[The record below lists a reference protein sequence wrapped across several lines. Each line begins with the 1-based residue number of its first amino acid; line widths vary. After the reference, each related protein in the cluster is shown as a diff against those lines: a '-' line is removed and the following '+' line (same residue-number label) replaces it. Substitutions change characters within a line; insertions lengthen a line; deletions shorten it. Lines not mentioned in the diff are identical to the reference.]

1 MNKKKNNKIITAVL
15 VLTLTGVGVMTYRG
29 YAVEMEK
36 SAAEAIAVEARTE
49 TEKILLAK
57 KQGIIDQW
65 ASKVYPGVT
74 MMGVDLSGL
83 TKEEARV
90 KIETEVLDKLKS
102 TSIDILVKDKTYNLS
117 YSNLNITL
125 GVDPILNEAMSVG
138 KNLEFEAKVERI
150 SSGVV
155 EDLAVSFTTDE
166 AKIAEFVSTVA
177 KEVNQE
183 AKDATV
189 KKDGSTFTV
198 TAHADGLVLDEAKL
212 IADISSAVADV
223 NGEKTLTAEIVVSH
237 PKVTSESLQKINGQL
252 ASYTTYY
259 GTSAAGR
266 KYNVGLAASRINGD
280 VIMPGETYSFLGG
293 VGTVSLATGYKE
305 AGIYVGNKVES
316 GVGGGLCQ
324 VSSTLYQA
332 ALHSNVGIASR
343 RNHSMAVSYL
353 DPGMDAVVFA
363 PSLDL
368 KLTNNYSSPVY
379 IYAYGAEGKLTVAFY
394 GNTADMG
401 GKTYKVYSET
411 TAVIQPT
418 VITKQDSTMFVGT
431 EEVEQKPVIGYKS
444 KTYRQTIQN
453 GTVIKTEVISQ
464 DSYKKVDKIIKV
476 GTKPVPVAPVA
487 PVVPD
492 PTPEVPDVTETPV
505 G

>member
-1 MNKKKNNKIITAVL
+1 MINKKNKKIITAVL

-29 YAVEMEK
+29 YAAETEK
-36 SAAEAIAVEARTE
+36 SAAEAIAIEARTE

-57 KQGIIDQW
+57 KQAIIDQW
-65 ASKVYPGVT
+65 SNKVYPGVT
-74 MMGVDLSGL
+74 IVGVDLSGL
-83 TKEEARV
+83 TREEAKQ
-90 KIETEVLDKLKS
+90 KIETQVLEKLKS
-102 TSIDILVKDKTYNLS
+102 TTIDVLVKDKTYKLS

-125 GVDPILNEAMSVG
+125 GVDSILEEAMSVG

-150 SSGVV
+150 SSAAI
-155 EDLAVSFTTDE
+155 EDLAVGFTPDE
-166 AKIAEFVSTVA
+166 AKITEFVSGIA

-189 KKDGSTFTV
+189 KKDGSAFTV

-212 IADISSAVADV
+212 IADIK
-223 NGEKTLTAEIVVSH
+223 GEIKDIGGDKTLTADIVVSH
-237 PKVTSESLQKINGQL
+237 PRVTSESLKKINGQL
-252 ASYTTYY
+252 SSYTTYY
-259 GTSAAGR
+259 GTSIPGR
-266 KYNVGLAASRINGD
+266 KFNVALAASRINGD
-280 VIMPGETYSFLGG
+280 VIMPGETYSFLNG
-293 VGTVSLATGYKE
+293 VGNVSLATGYKE

-332 ALHSNVGIASR
+332 ALHGNVGIASR

-353 DPGMDAVVFA
+353 DPGMDAVVYA

-368 KLTNNYSSPVY
+368 KMTNNYSSPIY
-379 IYAYGAEGKLTVAFY
+379 IYAYGAEGKLTIAFY

-411 TAVIQPT
+411 LSVIQPS
-418 VITKQDSTMFVGT
+418 VITKQDSTMNVGT
-431 EEVEQKPVIGYKS
+431 QEVEQKPVVGYKS

-464 DSYKKVDKIIKV
+464 DSYKKVDKIVRV
-476 GTKPVPVAPVA
+476 GTKPL
-487 PVVPD
+487 PVV
-492 PTPEVPDVTETPV
+492 TPPVVTPPPVEVPPVETP
-505 G
+505 

>member
-15 VLTLTGVGVMTYRG
+15 VLALTGAGVMTYRG
-29 YAVEMEK
+29 YAIETEK

-65 ASKVYPGVT
+65 SNKVYPGVM

-83 TKEEARV
+83 TKEEAKN
-90 KIETEVLDKLKS
+90 KIETEVLEKLKGM
-102 TSIDILVKDKTYNLS
+102 SIDVLVKDKTFNLS
-117 YSNLNITL
+117 YSKLNLTL
-125 GVDPILNEAMSVG
+125 SVDSILEEAMSVG

-150 SSGVV
+150 SSTVP
-155 EDLAVSFTTDE
+155 EDLAVNFTPDQ
-166 AKIAEFVSTVA
+166 AKIVEFVSGIA

-183 AKDATV
+183 AKDATI
-189 KKDGSTFTV
+189 KRDGSTFTV
-198 TAHADGLVLDEAKL
+198 SNHADGLVLDEAKL
-212 IADISSAVADV
+212 IAGIDGAISDI
-223 NGEKTLTAEIVVSH
+223 NGEKSLTADIVVSH
-237 PKVTSESLQKINGQL
+237 PKVTSDSLQKINGEL

-266 KYNVGLAASRINGD
+266 KFNVGLAASRINGD

-353 DPGMDAVVFA
+353 NPGMDAVVFA

-379 IYAYGAEGKLTVAFY
+379 IYAYGANGKLTVAFY

-411 TAVIQPT
+411 LAVIQPT
-418 VITKQDSTMFVGT
+418 VITKQDSTLFVGT
-431 EEVEQKPVIGYKS
+431 EEIEQKPVIGYKS

-453 GTVIKTEVISQ
+453 GTVIKTEVISE

-476 GTKPVPVAPVA
+476 GTKPAPIA
-487 PVVPD
+487 PVVP
-492 PTPEVPDVTETPV
+492 PVVPETPV
-505 G
+505 VVPEGPANP

>member
-36 SAAEAIAVEARTE
+36 TAAEAIAVEARTE

-65 ASKVYPGVT
+65 SSKVYPGV
-74 MMGVDLSGL
+74 MLLGVDLSGL
-83 TKEEARV
+83 TREEAKS
-90 KIETEVLDKLKS
+90 KIETEVLNKLNS
-102 TSIDILVKDKTYNLS
+102 TTIDVLVKDKTFKLS

-125 GVDPILNEAMSVG
+125 GVDPIVEEAMSVG
-138 KNLEFEAKVERI
+138 KNLEFEDKVERI

-155 EDLAVSFTTDE
+155 EDLAVNFTPDD
-166 AKIAEFVSTVA
+166 AKIAEFVSGIA

-183 AKDATV
+183 AKDATI
-189 KKDGSTFTV
+189 KKEGTTFTV
-198 TAHADGLVLDEAKL
+198 TNHADGLVLDEAKL
-212 IADISSAVADV
+212 IADISGVVGDI

-237 PKVTSESLQKINGQL
+237 PKVTSDSLKQINGQM
-252 ASYTTYY
+252 SSFTTYY

-266 KYNVGLAASRINGD
+266 KFNVALAASRINGD

-293 VGTVSLATGYKE
+293 VGNVSLATGYKE

-332 ALHSNVGIASR
+332 ALHGNVGIASR
-343 RNHSMAVSYL
+343 RNHSMAVAYL
-353 DPGMDAVVFA
+353 DPGMDAVVYA

-368 KLTNNYSSPVY
+368 KLTNNYNTPIY

-394 GNTADMG
+394 GNTTEMG
-401 GKTYKVYSET
+401 GKSYKVYSET

-418 VITKQDSTMFVGT
+418 VITKEDSTMLVGT
-431 EEVEQKPVIGYKS
+431 QEIEQKPVIGYKS

-464 DSYKKVDKIIKV
+464 DSYKKVDKIVKV
-476 GTKPVPVAPVA
+476 GTKPVPVVTPPAAETPVA
-487 PVVPD
+487 P
-492 PTPEVPDVTETPV
+492 
-505 G
+505 

>member
-1 MNKKKNNKIITAVL
+1 MNKKKNNKIITAIL
-15 VLTLTGVGVMTYRG
+15 VLALTGAGVMTYRG
-29 YAVEMEK
+29 YAIETEK
-36 SAAEAIAVEARTE
+36 SAAESIAVQARTE

-57 KQGIIDQW
+57 KQEIIDQW
-65 ASKVYPGVT
+65 SSKVYPGVT

-83 TKEEARV
+83 TKEEAKI
-90 KIETEVLDKLKS
+90 KIETEVLEKLKGM
-102 TSIDILVKDKTYNLS
+102 SIDVLVKEKTFKLS
-117 YSNLNITL
+117 YSNLNLTL
-125 GVDPILNEAMSVG
+125 GVDSILEEAMSTG

-155 EDLAVSFTTDE
+155 EDLAVNFTPDQ
-166 AKIAEFVSTVA
+166 AKIVEFVNGIA

-189 KKDGSTFTV
+189 KKEGSAFIV
-198 TAHADGLVLDEAKL
+198 SDHADGLVLDEAKL
-212 IADISSAVADV
+212 IADISGVVSNI
-223 NGEKTLTAEIVVSH
+223 NGEKSLTADIVVSH
-237 PKVTSESLQKINGQL
+237 PKVTSESLQKINGEL

-394 GNTADMG
+394 GNKADMG

-411 TAVIQPT
+411 LAVIQPT
-418 VITKQDSTMFVGT
+418 VITKQDSTLFVGT
-431 EEVEQKPVIGYKS
+431 QEIEQKPVIGYKS

-453 GTVIKTEVISQ
+453 GTVISTEVISE

-476 GTKPVPVAPVA
+476 GTNPVTVAPVA
-487 PVVPD
+487 PIVP
-492 PTPEVPDVTETPV
+492 VAETPV
-505 G
+505 VVPAGNP

>member
-1 MNKKKNNKIITAVL
+1 MIKTKNKKIITAAL
-15 VLTLTGVGVMTYRG
+15 VLALTGAGVMTYRG

-36 SAAEAIAVEARTE
+36 SAAEAIAIEARTE

-65 ASKVYPGVT
+65 SNKVYPGV
-74 MMGVDLSGL
+74 MILGADLSGL
-83 TKEEARV
+83 TKEEAKA
-90 KIETEVLDKLKS
+90 KIETEVLDKLNS
-102 TSIDILVKDKTYNLS
+102 TSIDILVKDKTYKLS
-117 YSNLNITL
+117 YSSLNITL
-125 GVDPILNEAMSVG
+125 GVDSVLEEAMSVG
-138 KNLEFEAKVERI
+138 KDLEFEAKVERI
-150 SSGVV
+150 SSAVV
-155 EDLAVSFTTDE
+155 EDLILGFTPDE
-166 AKIAEFVSTVA
+166 AKIAESVSMIA

-198 TAHADGLVLDEAKL
+198 TEHADGLVLDEAKL
-212 IADISSAVADV
+212 MASISEKIKDNSADKS
-223 NGEKTLTAEIVVSH
+223 LTADIVVSH
-237 PKVTSESLQKINGQL
+237 PKVTSSDLQKINGQL
-252 ASYTTYY
+252 SSYTTYY
-259 GTSAAGR
+259 GSSIPGR
-266 KYNVGLAASRINGD
+266 KFNVALAASRINGD

-305 AGIYVGNKVES
+305 AGVYIGNKVES

-324 VSSTLYQA
+324 VSSTLYEA
-332 ALHSNVGIASR
+332 ALHGNVGIASR
-343 RNHSMAVSYL
+343 TNHSMAVSYL
-353 DPGMDAVVFA
+353 KPGMDAAVYA

-368 KLTNNYSSPVY
+368 KLTNNYSSPIY

-411 TAVIQPT
+411 LSVIQPN
-418 VITKQDSTMFVGT
+418 VITKEDSTMFVGT

-464 DSYKKVDKIIKV
+464 DSYKKVDKIVRV
-476 GTKPVPVAPVA
+476 GTKSVPVVTP
-487 PVVPD
+487 PVV
-492 PTPEVPDVTETPV
+492 VPPVVETPIAP
-505 G
+505 